1 MYDGKLAVVKVGAVS
16 NPADLLTKH
25 LKAEAASGHLER
37 CDYEPRTGR
46 ASSALRLME
55 VQEAQPDRVEAVAC
69 TEQLLRQ
76 NRKPRFIFFTP
87 MKLAGG
93 PSNAGNVGFA
103 RVTVSSHFDRR
114 QFCKADAWNT
124 ATRDKASWHINWK
137 QWM

>member
-1 MYDGKLAVVKVGAVS
+1 MYDGKLAVVKVGADS

-69 TEQLLRQ
+69 TEQLLRAES
-76 NRKPRFIFFTP
+76 KAPVYF
-87 MKLAGG
+87 LHADEGG
-93 PSNAGNVGFA
+93 GRP
-103 RVTVSSHFDRR
+103 TQRR
-114 QFCKADAWNT
+114 
-124 ATRDKASWHINWK
+124 
-137 QWM
+137 

>member
-16 NPADLLTKH
+16 NLADLLTKH

-55 VQEAQPDRVEAVAC
+55 VQEAQPDRVEVVAC

-76 NRKPRFIFFTP
+76 NRKPRFTFFMP
-87 MKLAGG
+87 MKVAGG
-93 PSNAGNVGFA
+93 PRNAANVGSA
-103 RVTVSSHFDRR
+103 GVSVGSYAGRR
-114 QFCKADAWNT
+114 QCFKDG
-124 ATRDKASWHINWK
+124 
-137 QWM
+137 

>member
-1 MYDGKLAVVKVGAVS
+1 MYDGKLAVVKVGADS

-87 MKLAGG
+87 MKVAGG
-93 PSNAGNVGFA
+93 PRNAANVGSA
-103 RVTVSSHFDRR
+103 GVSVGSYAGRR
-114 QFCKADAWNT
+114 QCFKDG
-124 ATRDKASWHINWK
+124 
-137 QWM
+137 